1 MLTKSDKWKSQVT
14 LRVEI
19 VFSSSSLPRLFK
31 SQLMFSNTTLCAWTM
46 IWQHTIYLQCQRSVP
61 MQETLCPLL
70 WCSKNKGCR
79 GCDAGC
85 VCSVCDLHGRAHNS
99 HPTTDQTF
107 VLFFLNRDLSLTLT
121 STYPYSG
128 TASEC
133 CVTLKYKCKLIFIVQ
148 ASLSVY
154 IHVLVH
160 VFEFASVLC
169 SQAYAGVV
177 EVCLTLEWR

>member
-19 VFSSSSLPRLFK
+19 VFFLSSSSLPRLFK
-31 SQLMFSNTTLCAWTM
+31 SQLMFSNTTLCTWTM

-70 WCSKNKGCR
+70 WCGKNKGCR

-85 VCSVCDLHGRAHNS
+85 VYSVFDLPGRAHNS
-99 HPTTDQTF
+99 HPILSQTKH
-107 VLFFLNRDLSLTLT
+107 LFCDLSLTLT
-121 STYPYSG
+121 STYPYSS
-128 TASEC
+128 TASEYC
-133 CVTLKYKCKLIFIVQ
+133 LTLKYKCKLIFIVQ

-169 SQAYAGVV
+169 SQACAGVV
-177 EVCLTLEWR
+177 EVCLTLKWR